1 MAEKGLV
8 WEGVHLNLRQFD
20 QVRPDF
26 LALNPAGLV
35 PVLQDQDAVLTESRI
50 INEYLE
56 EAYPQVALLPASTI
70 EQIGR
75 AHV

>member
-1 MAEKGLV
+1 MAEKGLA
-8 WEGVHLNLRQFD
+8 WEGIHLNLRQFD

-35 PVLQDQDAVLTESRI
+35 PVLQDQGAE
-50 INEYLE
+50 
-56 EAYPQVALLPASTI
+56 
-70 EQIGR
+70 IGR